1 MSSNKKRVSIQD
13 DDGDAQLMPLND
25 SRYASYNSSFTDDSP
40 DSTTQ
45 EEAFESLAFKKLKP
59 AQLKEA
65 RAAERLSIRLLA
77 VDDDDSEEEDRV
89 LRHSLRLLQEE
100 DAADEGKGRLS
111 RARSSRVF
119 QKMLDETLEES
130 NRKARWSLVTM
141 LAVAVVGLAVVVATF
156 YVGAKVVGPPSQP
169 TGPYEL
175 IERQEGSD
183 FFDYYSFYEG
193 RDSVGSNGYLMY
205 VSENTATELGI
216 VNVTY
221 EKDMLDEYD
230 RKRQR
235 RRKVED
241 SNNISSSNISS
252 SNSNS
257 NRTSSTE
264 AEYDETDKPFIYMG
278 SSPTEE
284 GPRNSI
290 RLEGN
295 RRFNRGLFIIDLR
308 HMPAG
313 CGTWPAFWLTDEAN
327 WPVNGE
333 IDIVEGVNFQ
343 SVAKT
348 ALHSTKGCSMDD
360 IPLGTMTGE
369 WDTATGI
376 PNAKTGIPDMTVR
389 YAQNCFVYD
398 PHQWLNQGCVAGD
411 TGGGSLGEPLN
422 EKGGG
427 IYALEWDPINTHI
440 KTWVFTPHENA
451 PENLVDAIRTASN
464 PLEERVMPD
473 PEQWPIPYGYF
484 GIGDGTSCSADH
496 FRHMRLVFNLAFCGS
511 VSGNRFQLDCKKQA
525 EQFDTCNEYIK
536 SDPKEMDEAYWKIR
550 GVYVYER
557 QWERQW
563 VN

>member
-1 MSSNKKRVSIQD
+1 
-13 DDGDAQLMPLND
+13 
-25 SRYASYNSSFTDDSP
+25 
-40 DSTTQ
+40 
-45 EEAFESLAFKKLKP
+45 
-59 AQLKEA
+59 
-65 RAAERLSIRLLA
+65 
-77 VDDDDSEEEDRV
+77 
-89 LRHSLRLLQEE
+89 
-100 DAADEGKGRLS
+100 
-111 RARSSRVF
+111 
-119 QKMLDETLEES
+119 
-130 NRKARWSLVTM
+130 
-141 LAVAVVGLAVVVATF
+141 
-156 YVGAKVVGPPSQP
+156 
-169 TGPYEL
+169 
-175 IERQEGSD
+175 
-183 FFDYYSFYEG
+183 
-193 RDSVGSNGYLMY
+193 
-205 VSENTATELGI
+205 VSERTATDLGI
-216 VNVTY
+216 VNITY
-221 EKDMLDEYD
+221 EKDILDDYN
-230 RKRQR
+230 RRRQR
-235 RRKVED
+235 RRKLED
-241 SNNISSSNISS
+241 ISNSSSN
-252 SNSNS
+252 NN
-257 NRTSSTE
+257 NRTSSNPART
-264 AEYDETDKPFIYMG
+264 AKDKKDKPFIYMG
-278 SSPTEE
+278 SSSTEE

-398 PHQWLNQGCVAGD
+398 PHQWLNQGCVASESGGD
-411 TGGGSLGEPLN
+411 SLGEPLN
-422 EKGGG
+422 KKGGG

-451 PENLVDAIRTASN
+451 PENLVDAIRTASD
-464 PLEERVMPD
+464 PLEERIMPD

-511 VSGNRFQLDCKKQA
+511 VSGNRFHLDCKKQA
-525 EQFDTCNEYIK
+525 EQFDTCNEWIK

>member
-1 MSSNKKRVSIQD
+1 MSASSNKKHASIAQD
-13 DDGDAQLMPLND
+13 DEGDAQLMPLND
-25 SRYASYNSSFTDDSP
+25 SKYASYNSSFTDESP
-40 DSTTQ
+40 DSAA
-45 EEAFESLAFKKLKP
+45 EEAFESLAFEKLRP

-89 LRHSLRLLQEE
+89 LRHSLRLLRDEDEE
-100 DAADEGKGRLS
+100 DEGEGEEPRSPARL
-111 RARSSRVF
+111 ARSSRIYK
-119 QKMLDETLEES
+119 KMLDDTLEES
-130 NRKARWSLVTM
+130 NQKKARWSLVTM
-141 LAVAVVGLAVVVATF
+141 LTLTVVGLAVVVAAF
-156 YVGAKVVGPPSQP
+156 YVGSKVVGPPNQP
-169 TGPYEL
+169 TGPYQL
-175 IERQEGSD
+175 IERQEGSE

-205 VSENTATELGI
+205 VSETTAANLGI

-230 RKRQR
+230 RERQR
-235 RRKVED
+235 RRKLEG
-241 SNNISSSNISS
+241 SSNI
-252 SNSNS
+252 N
-257 NRTSSTE
+257 NRTSSTKVK
-264 AEYDETDKPFIYMG
+264 YDEKDKPFIYMG
-278 SSPTEE
+278 SSPTDE

-411 TGGGSLGEPLN
+411 SGGGSLGEPLN

-451 PENLVDAIRTASN
+451 PENLVDAIRTASD
-464 PLEERVMPD
+464 PVEERVIPD

-484 GIGDGTSCSADH
+484 GIGEGTSCSADH

-525 EQFDTCNEYIK
+525 EQFDTCNEWIK
-536 SDPKEMDEAYWKIR
+536 SDPKEMEEAYWKIR

>member
-1 MSSNKKRVSIQD
+1 MSASANKKHVSIQD
-13 DDGDAQLMPLND
+13 DDDEGDGDAQLMPLYDTTYKSYD
-25 SRYASYNSSFTDDSP
+25 SNITDDSAA
-40 DSTTQ
+40 
-45 EEAFESLAFKKLKP
+45 EEAFEELRP
-59 AQLKEA
+59 AQQKEA

-89 LRHSLRLLQEE
+89 LRQSLRLLADEDEE
-100 DAADEGKGRLS
+100 DEGKGARS
-111 RARSSRVF
+111 AARSSRIYK
-119 QKMLDETLEES
+119 KMLDETLEES
-130 NRKARWSLVTM
+130 NRKARYSLWTM
-141 LAVAVVGLAVVVATF
+141 LTLAAAGLVVAVAF
-156 YVGAKVVGPPSQP
+156 YYVGSKVVGPPNQP

-175 IERQEGSD
+175 IERQEGPD
-183 FFDYYSFYEG
+183 FFNYYTYYEG
-193 RDSVGSNGYLMY
+193 HDSVGSNGYNMY
-205 VSENTATELGI
+205 VSERTATDLGI

-221 EKDMLDEYD
+221 EKDILDDYN
-230 RKRQR
+230 RRRQR
-235 RRKVED
+235 RRKLEG
-241 SNNISSSNISS
+241 SNSSSSNN
-252 SNSNS
+252 NSS
-257 NRTSSTE
+257 NRTSSNSSRT
-264 AEYDETDKPFIYMG
+264 AKDKKDKPFVYMG

-360 IPLGTMTGE
+360 IPLGTMTGD

-398 PHQWLNQGCVAGD
+398 PHQWLNQGCVASESGGD
-411 TGGGSLGEPLN
+411 SLGEPLN
-422 EKGGG
+422 KKGGG
-427 IYALEWDPINTHI
+427 IYALEWDPINKHI

-451 PENLVDAIRTASN
+451 PENLVDAIRTASD
-464 PLEERVMPD
+464 PKEESVMPD

-511 VSGNRFQLDCKKQA
+511 VSGNRFHLDCKKQA
-525 EQFDTCNEYIK
+525 EQFDTCNEWIK

>member
-1 MSSNKKRVSIQD
+1 MSASANKKHVSIQD
-13 DDGDAQLMPLND
+13 DYDVDGDAQLMPLHDTSYKSYD
-25 SRYASYNSSFTDDSP
+25 SNITDDSAA
-40 DSTTQ
+40 
-45 EEAFESLAFKKLKP
+45 EEAFEALAFEKLRP
-59 AQLKEA
+59 AQQKEA

-77 VDDDDSEEEDRV
+77 VDDDDSEEEDFV
-89 LRHSLRLLQEE
+89 LRQSLRLLDAGDE
-100 DAADEGKGRLS
+100 DDEGKGARS
-111 RARSSRVF
+111 AARSSRIYK
-119 QKMLDETLEES
+119 KMLDETLEES
-130 NRKARWSLVTM
+130 NRKARWSLWTM
-141 LAVAVVGLAVVVATF
+141 LTLAAAGLAIAVATF
-156 YVGAKVVGPPSQP
+156 YVGAKVVGPPNQP

-175 IERQEGSD
+175 IERQEGAD
-183 FFDYYSFYEG
+183 FFNYYTYYEG
-193 RDSVGSNGYLMY
+193 RDSVGSNGYNMY
-205 VSENTATELGI
+205 VSERTATDLGI

-221 EKDMLDEYD
+221 ENDILDDYN
-230 RKRQR
+230 RRRQR
-235 RRKVED
+235 RRKLEGS
-241 SNNISSSNISS
+241 SNSSSN
-252 SNSNS
+252 NNN
-257 NRTSSTE
+257 NRTSSNPSRT
-264 AEYDETDKPFIYMG
+264 AKDKKDKPFIYMG
-278 SSPTEE
+278 SSSTED

-398 PHQWLNQGCVAGD
+398 PHQWLNQGCVASESGGD
-411 TGGGSLGEPLN
+411 SLGEPLN
-422 EKGGG
+422 KKGGG

-451 PENLVDAIRTASN
+451 PENLVDAIRTASD
-464 PLEERVMPD
+464 PLEERIMPD

-511 VSGNRFQLDCKKQA
+511 VSGNRFHLDCKKQA
-525 EQFDTCNEYIK
+525 EQFDTCNEWIK

>member
-1 MSSNKKRVSIQD
+1 MSASANKKHVSIQD
-13 DDGDAQLMPLND
+13 DDGYGDAQLMPLHDTTYSSYD
-25 SRYASYNSSFTDDSP
+25 SNITDDSAA
-40 DSTTQ
+40 
-45 EEAFESLAFKKLKP
+45 EEASEAQAFAEKLRP
-59 AQLKEA
+59 SQLKEA

-89 LRHSLRLLQEE
+89 LRQSLRLLDASVGDE
-100 DAADEGKGRLS
+100 DEDEGRGARS
-111 RARSSRVF
+111 AARSSRIYK
-119 QKMLDETLEES
+119 KMLDETLEES
-130 NRKARWSLVTM
+130 NRKARWSLLSM
-141 LAVAVVGLAVVVATF
+141 LALAVIGVITAVVAF
-156 YVGAKVVGPPSQP
+156 YVGSRVIGPPNQP

-175 IERQEGSD
+175 IERQEGHD
-183 FFDYYSFYEG
+183 FFNYYTYYEG
-193 RDSVGSNGYLMY
+193 PDSAGSNGYQMY
-205 VSENTATELGI
+205 VSERSATDLGI

-221 EKDMLDEYD
+221 EKDILDDYD
-230 RKRQR
+230 LRRQR
-235 RRKVED
+235 RRKLEG
-241 SNNISSSNISS
+241 NS
-252 SNSNS
+252 SNSSDTRASSNS
-257 NRTSSTE
+257 SRTTK
-264 AEYDETDKPFIYMG
+264 DEKEKPFIYMG
-278 SSPTEE
+278 SSSTAD

-376 PNAKTGIPDMTVR
+376 PNAKTGIPDKTVR

-411 TGGGSLGEPLN
+411 IGGDSLGEPLN
-422 EKGGG
+422 KKGGG

-451 PENLVDAIRTASN
+451 PENLVDAIRTASD
-464 PLEERVMPD
+464 PLEERVMPN

-525 EQFDTCNEYIK
+525 EQFDTCNEWIK

>member
-1 MSSNKKRVSIQD
+1 MSASSNKKHASIAQD
-13 DDGDAQLMPLND
+13 DEGDAQLMPLND
-25 SRYASYNSSFTDDSP
+25 SKYASYNSSFTDESP
-40 DSTTQ
+40 DSAA
-45 EEAFESLAFKKLKP
+45 EEAFESLAFEKLRP

-89 LRHSLRLLQEE
+89 LRHSLRLLRDEDEE
-100 DAADEGKGRLS
+100 DEGEGEEPRSPARL
-111 RARSSRVF
+111 ARSSRIYK
-119 QKMLDETLEES
+119 KMLDDTLEES
-130 NRKARWSLVTM
+130 NQKKARWSLVTM
-141 LAVAVVGLAVVVATF
+141 LTLTVVGLAVVVAAF
-156 YVGAKVVGPPSQP
+156 YVGSKVVGPPNQP
-169 TGPYEL
+169 TGPYQL
-175 IERQEGSD
+175 IERQEGSE

-205 VSENTATELGI
+205 VSETTAANLGI

-230 RKRQR
+230 RERQR
-235 RRKVED
+235 RKQEG
-241 SNNISSSNISS
+241 SSNI
-252 SNSNS
+252 N
-257 NRTSSTE
+257 NRTSSTKVK
-264 AEYDETDKPFIYMG
+264 YDEKDKPFIYMG
-278 SSPTEE
+278 SSPTDE

-411 TGGGSLGEPLN
+411 SGGGSLGEPLN

-451 PENLVDAIRTASN
+451 PENLVDAIRTASD
-464 PLEERVMPD
+464 PVEERVIPD

-484 GIGDGTSCSADH
+484 GIGEGTSCSADH

-525 EQFDTCNEYIK
+525 EQFDTCNEWIK
-536 SDPKEMDEAYWKIR
+536 SDPKEMEEAYWKIR

>member
-1 MSSNKKRVSIQD
+1 
-13 DDGDAQLMPLND
+13 
-25 SRYASYNSSFTDDSP
+25 
-40 DSTTQ
+40 
-45 EEAFESLAFKKLKP
+45 
-59 AQLKEA
+59 
-65 RAAERLSIRLLA
+65 
-77 VDDDDSEEEDRV
+77 
-89 LRHSLRLLQEE
+89 
-100 DAADEGKGRLS
+100 
-111 RARSSRVF
+111 
-119 QKMLDETLEES
+119 
-130 NRKARWSLVTM
+130 
-141 LAVAVVGLAVVVATF
+141 
-156 YVGAKVVGPPSQP
+156 
-169 TGPYEL
+169 
-175 IERQEGSD
+175 
-183 FFDYYSFYEG
+183 
-193 RDSVGSNGYLMY
+193 
-205 VSENTATELGI
+205 
-216 VNVTY
+216 
-221 EKDMLDEYD
+221 
-230 RKRQR
+230 
-235 RRKVED
+235 
-241 SNNISSSNISS
+241 
-252 SNSNS
+252 
-257 NRTSSTE
+257 
-264 AEYDETDKPFIYMG
+264 MG

-360 IPLGTMTGE
+360 IPLGTMTGD

-398 PHQWLNQGCVAGD
+398 PHQWLNQGCVATEAGGD
-411 TGGGSLGEPLN
+411 SLGEPLN
-422 EKGGG
+422 KKGGG

-440 KTWVFTPHENA
+440 KTWVFTPHESA
-451 PENLVDAIRTASN
+451 PENLVDAIRTASD
-464 PLEERVMPD
+464 PEEERVMPD

-511 VSGNRFQLDCKKQA
+511 VSGNRFHLDCKKQA
-525 EQFDTCNEYIK
+525 EQFDTCNEWIK